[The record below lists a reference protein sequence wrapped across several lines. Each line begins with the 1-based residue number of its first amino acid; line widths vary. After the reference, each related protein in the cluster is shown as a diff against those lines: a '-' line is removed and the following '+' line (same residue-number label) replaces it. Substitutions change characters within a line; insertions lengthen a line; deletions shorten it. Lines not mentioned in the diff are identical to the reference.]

1 MQDRNDRDVKG
12 RGRRNGLAVI
22 GVALVLGIA
31 TLSAYMLSGNDATV
45 KPATGTAQAMA
56 LASSNASTP
65 D

>member
-12 RGRRNGLAVI
+12 RNGLAVI
-22 GVALVLGIA
+22 GIALVLGIA
-31 TLSAYMLSGNDATV
+31 TLSAYMLSGNDASV

-56 LASSNASTP
+56 LASSDASTP

>member
-1 MQDRNDRDVKG
+1 MLDRNDRNVKG
-12 RGRRNGLAVI
+12 RGRRNGLAVV
-22 GVALVLGIA
+22 GMALVLGIA
-31 TLSAYMLSGNDATV
+31 TLSAYMLSGEDATV